1 MSDMQIECNGSEC
14 QYDWGD
20 IDGVRN
26 DLEYKIDLLA
36 ELILVTMFGRDKV
49 YKPNKRDKRV
59 RQREHLTRLVKEFD
73 LELLE

>member
-14 QYDWGD
+14 QYDYSD
-20 IDGVRN
+20 ISDIKS

-49 YKPNKRDKRV
+49 YKPNHRDKRV
-59 RQREHLTRLVKEFD
+59 RQREQLTKLVKEFD
-73 LELLE
+73 LELLS